1 MPTQLS
7 LLDREWVH
15 EAIPSVLA
23 AIGTGAFTSD
33 DIRGLVTEPDQKN
46 YFGVLFA
53 TLHKQGYI
61 ERIGFRPSSRPEA
74 NGRWIAVWR
83 RVL

>member
-1 MPTQLS
+1 MTTQLS

-23 AIGTGAFTSD
+23 AIGPGAFTSD
-33 DIRGLVTEPDQKN
+33 DLHGVVPEPDQRN
-46 YFGVLFA
+46 YWGILFSV
-53 TLHKQGYI
+53 LHKQGYI
-61 ERIGFRPSSRPEA
+61 ERIGSRPSSRPEA
-74 NGRWIAVWR
+74 NGRWVAVWR